1 MAVNNEN
8 NLGAQDQSQILVEQI
23 QRSIKEITRLYKT
36 LNIGE
41 ADREAFAK
49 SFNDRLKAAKGNLG
63 SLNSLNDELLDRIS
77 GVSNQANEYSSN
89 IGYVGKELN
98 NAVQSLSAVS
108 DYGRI
113 ILKDF
118 KSLRDISTNIRDDKE
133 LTRVMSLEDLKS
145 SREQVGVNQRSL
157 ETQVKRA
164 AEAINYK
171 EVTDQ
176 IRAEVDLTTQ
186 GIFNQGTAIKA
197 ATGRLGGQITYLNK
211 ILEQKKGINDEF
223 LKTNVSAEKSIKI
236 NEQRNELASFLSD
249 YSSEIND
256 KQSEHYQLVSNIIN
270 KLQGGEQIRK
280 EEFKLINNIVKE
292 KKQTYQEEAA
302 AAVSEA
308 KFEKDSLVR
317 KRSELNLA
325 RSIIEELKT
334 TGTISA
340 KDGKSIKDKTLVLTQ
355 NLNLLKGLSERDK
368 LRVIKAIEANE
379 VLRDNKTLYNI
390 LTDEIDKSVN
400 REKELNKT
408 IGFTGI
414 AIKELSKVPVL
425 GSIFRKE
432 DVQAVTD
439 EVRRLNKEY
448 EDKAKLE
455 VDTKRNSIVDQFI
468 TLQEHSNLLTS
479 KRSDELAEIA
489 KKLANNEKLSAGEL
503 TTVKDISKEVLDQT
517 DIETIRKDV
526 LQQISQLSEKDQKT
540 LKDITDKVKNKK
552 TLTETELEILEQKTG
567 INTEHLNINETI
579 LDNIKKQGID
589 LEINAQKVSKMGAAG
604 MMFNK
609 VIGNLKTALT
619 DPAAI
624 FTALTAALLRNST
637 LINDFQKSLGVSYTS
652 AKAMRNEFEAMA
664 GASNDLFITSKKL
677 QESFFKLQKA
687 TGVFFDNS
695 SQSVE
700 TFTNLTERMGM
711 STEEAGSLTMLMRL
725 QGKET
730 ETTLSNLIKTTSAT
744 LQVSKAG
751 VSVREILSDMV
762 SVSKGLQA
770 SFASNPQ
777 ALAKA
782 AVAARELGTTLKEI
796 ESIQKSLLKFESS
809 IENELKAELLTGKQ
823 LNLEKA
829 RTAALNND
837 LEGVSRELG
846 KQGVDLASFGKMN
859 YLQQEA
865 IAEAMGLSRD
875 NMADMLLKQ
884 QTLGMSA
891 EEVRAKFGD
900 QAYEQFKALS
910 AQDKFNAA
918 VEKVKDLFGSIVT
931 VLTPLIDGLAYIFDL
946 LGPIANIL
954 EKINSATGGLS
965 NALLSA
971 VIVAKVLGTTLGG
984 MVRGTLAGLGKAITV
999 VFSRSTYAP
1008 FFTGLKAGLVSFKN
1022 GIILAGQKLSL
1033 LFKKSTYTAFFAGL
1047 KGGFTNLGGTI
1058 KAFGAKLTAMFSG
1071 SKAAAAASGAASAGA
1086 GAASAGAAAA
1096 GAAGKTPKPT
1106 NTGMVLRKKL
1116 HNIAQ
1121 GIKSFAHPK
1130 VFVGGLNL
1138 ILSTPGLITFS
1149 AAALPLK
1156 LVEKINGPK
1165 LVVAMKGIS
1174 TGLKSF
1180 SGVKVTQGAGN
1191 LVLASAGLVTMIP
1204 GVLGAKMLEIINGP
1218 KLITS
1223 MRGLATG
1230 LKAFSGA
1237 KVIQGIGNLI
1247 LASAGFIA
1255 MIPGVLGAK
1264 LLEIINGPKLSLT
1277 LTSIATGL
1285 IAMGVGSVAIGSA
1298 NLIAAGVGFAA
1309 STIGAPGMLL
1319 ISSLGTS
1326 TGTGLSGLAVGLT
1339 AMAPTYAGVGALV
1352 AAGAAFTLMTAGAL
1366 GLGAV
1371 ALLGEAAGVGLIGLA
1386 VGLEALG
1393 AAAATG
1399 LPFIGIAAI
1408 GALTLALVPLGATI
1422 ALVGA
1427 GIMMAGKGIMGIIKS
1442 IGDVILAII
1451 PALTQSLIDLANSVS
1466 FSQLAG
1472 MAGGLLLL
1480 GSSMAL
1486 LGTMSPAIILG
1497 SIALGALSLAIIPLA
1512 AAGEGISVLAD
1523 GFIRV
1528 AEAIQTLDISKI
1540 ALLGVSVA
1548 ALTSSLAGLIALGP
1562 IGLTALAVLG
1572 GIAAVGAAT
1581 AGTSTSPSPTQGTE
1595 TTSSNIENISIA
1607 SATLTAETLSLKALN
1622 NLTQTNTAD
1631 LKSNLE
1637 SSIVEKT
1644 QDLNNTS
1651 IFEKIGNISSN
1662 LLEKITNTESLTTEI
1677 SPAITSITNPTTT
1690 NIGIEPS
1697 LNQNTNEN
1705 NNENMKTMIEETVTS
1720 TIKALV
1726 PEMVT
1731 ALKVGQGNIKVHRD
1745 PFADSSQSELPD
1757 INRRI
1762 SNNLFTS

>member
-8 NLGAQDQSQILVEQI
+8 NLGAQDQSQKLIEEI
-23 QRSIKEITRLYKT
+23 QLSIKKVTRLYKT

-77 GVSNQANEYSSN
+77 GVSNQADEYSSN

-118 KSLRDISTNIRDDKE
+118 KSLRDISTNLRNDKE

-145 SREQVGVNQRSL
+145 SREQVGVNKQSL

-211 ILEQKKGINDEF
+211 ILEQKKGINDKF

-256 KQSEHYQLVSNIIN
+256 KQSEHYQLVSNTIN
-270 KLQGGEQIRK
+270 KLQEGKQLGS
-280 EEFKLINNIVKE
+280 EEFKIINDIVKE
-292 KKQTYQEEAA
+292 KKQTYREEAA
-302 AAVSEA
+302 EAVSKA
-308 KFEKDSLVR
+308 KFEKDSLVS
-317 KRSELNLA
+317 KRNELNLA

-340 KDGKSIKDKTLVLTQ
+340 KDGKSIKDKTFVLTQ

-517 DIETIRKDV
+517 DIETVRKDV
-526 LQQISQLSEKDQKT
+526 LQQVSQLSKKDQKA
-540 LKDITDKVKNKK
+540 LEDITDKVKNKK

-711 STEEAGSLTMLMRL
+711 ATEEAGSLTMLMRL

-984 MVRGTLAGLGKAITV
+984 MVRGALAGLGKAITV

-1130 VFVGGLNL
+1130 VLKGALNML
-1138 ILSTPGLITFS
+1138 LSAPGILAFS

-1191 LVLASAGLVTMIP
+1191 LVLASAG
-1204 GVLGAKMLEIINGP
+1204 
-1218 KLITS
+1218 
-1223 MRGLATG
+1223 
-1230 LKAFSGA
+1230 
-1237 KVIQGIGNLI
+1237 
-1247 LASAGFIA
+1247 FIA
-1255 MIPGVLGAK
+1255 MIPGIVGAK

-1277 LTSIATGL
+1277 LTSMATGL

-1298 NLIAAGVGFAA
+1298 NLIAAGIGFAA

-1319 ISSLGTS
+1319 ISNLGTL
-1326 TGTGLSGLAVGLT
+1326 TGTGLSGLAAGLT

-1352 AAGAAFTLMTAGAL
+1352 AAGAAFTLMTAGTL

-1408 GALTLALVPLGATI
+1408 AALTLSLVPLGAAI

-1486 LGTMSPAIILG
+1486 LGAMSPAIMLG
-1497 SIALGALSLAIIPLA
+1497 SIALGALGLAIMPLA

-1523 GFIRV
+1523 GFVRV
-1528 AEAIQTLDISKI
+1528 AEAIQTLDIGKLAI
-1540 ALLGVSVA
+1540 LGITVA
-1548 ALTSSLAGLIALGP
+1548 ALTKSLVGLLALGP

-1572 GIAAVGAAT
+1572 GVAAIGAAT
-1581 AGTSTSPSPTQGTE
+1581 VGATTEVASPITNVASPS
-1595 TTSSNIENISIA
+1595 TTSIN
-1607 SATLTAETLSLKALN
+1607 
-1622 NLTQTNTAD
+1622 
-1631 LKSNLE
+1631 
-1637 SSIVEKT
+1637 V
-1644 QDLNNTS
+1644 
-1651 IFEKIGNISSN
+1651 
-1662 LLEKITNTESLTTEI
+1662 
-1677 SPAITSITNPTTT
+1677 
-1690 NIGIEPS
+1690 EPS
-1697 LNQNTNEN
+1697 SNQNTNESR
-1705 NNENMKTMIEETVTS
+1705 NENMKAMIEETVTS